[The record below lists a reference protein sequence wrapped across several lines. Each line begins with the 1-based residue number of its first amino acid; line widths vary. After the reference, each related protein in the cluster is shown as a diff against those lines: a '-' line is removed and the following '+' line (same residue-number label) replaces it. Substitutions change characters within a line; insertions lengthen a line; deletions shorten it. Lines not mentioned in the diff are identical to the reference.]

1 MLALAAPW
9 VQAWAWG
16 VPFGYLSYAILLRAV
31 VGTLVTALLSG
42 ILAIGCFA
50 FTSPDIA
57 TSIGYQ
63 PAIVGGGTALAIL
76 WIRLRR
82 SPLLKG
88 AVLLVRR
95 SREPDIRQDAL
106 SRLELLLMR
115 SCKRAARRPRDHA
128 TLTLFAL
135 PLLSE
140 VGRWDSLREALT
152 AIDMSRLSEKESAV
166 AHQALASVHIHLGD
180 AQGARDAL
188 ANLERPVE
196 EPQVEL
202 WLVAI
207 DALLFAVDGDAERA
221 LKLIGRKTPEGD
233 AALQASHQIV
243 RAHAWASQG
252 DLQRA
257 RKALKGVLAV
267 AGDAALRRALLP
279 TGPAS
284 EIASTLLTES
294 AD

>member
-1 MLALAAPW
+1 
-9 VQAWAWG
+9 
-16 VPFGYLSYAILLRAV
+16 
-31 VGTLVTALLSG
+31 
-42 ILAIGCFA
+42 
-50 FTSPDIA
+50 
-57 TSIGYQ
+57 
-63 PAIVGGGTALAIL
+63 
-76 WIRLRR
+76 
-82 SPLLKG
+82 
-88 AVLLVRR
+88 
-95 SREPDIRQDAL
+95 
-106 SRLELLLMR
+106 MR